1 MPNDKILSTLS
12 LAQKAG
18 QIASGE
24 FSTEKAVKEGRAL
37 LVIVAADASENT
49 KKKMENMTSYY
60 NVPLFYYS
68 GKEALGR
75 SIGKEYRSMVAVT
88 HPGFARSMEEQLQ
101 FAPQRN
107 REE

>member
-1 MPNDKILSTLS
+1 MPNDRILSTLS

-37 LVIVAADASENT
+37 LVIVAGDASDNT
-49 KKKMENMTSYY
+49 KKKMENMTKYY
-60 NVPLFYYS
+60 KVPLYYYS
-68 GKEALGR
+68 GKEDLGR
-75 SIGKEYRSMVAVT
+75 MIGKEYRSMVAVT
-88 HPGFARSMEEQLQ
+88 HRGFADSVEAQLKNES
-101 FAPQRN
+101 QRN